1 MKIKNLTQCLLVTV
15 LLSIG
20 NFCFAQNPYQKDFIE
35 FWSDLNDHYAYMNQ
49 QQINWNKVREIY
61 EPQSEK
67 ISNRQEFIQ
76 LLEKVLNELY
86 NGHSSLNTN
95 LNTSNRLIPSGSDLY
110 VEKTGDQYI
119 IKDLR
124 KGFGADREV

>member
-20 NFCFAQNPYQKDFIE
+20 NFVLPKIPIRKILSNSGQISMIITP
-35 FWSDLNDHYAYMNQ
+35 MNQ

-110 VEKTGDQYI
+110 VEKTGDKYI